1 MRYSRI
7 VALFRVGDRI
17 ASIERPDEA
26 GTITAI
32 VADDP
37 SGAVYHVNWD
47 HKPASAIDEA
57 VLVRANWRRNGPHK
71 TNVSA

>member
-1 MRYSRI
+1 
-7 VALFRVGDRI
+7 VALFRVGDRV

-37 SGAVYHVNWD
+37 AGAVYDVNWD
-47 HKPASAIDEA
+47 DKPASTIDEA
-57 VLVRANWRRNGPHK
+57 VLVRAHWRRDPQSRANTP
-71 TNVSA
+71 N